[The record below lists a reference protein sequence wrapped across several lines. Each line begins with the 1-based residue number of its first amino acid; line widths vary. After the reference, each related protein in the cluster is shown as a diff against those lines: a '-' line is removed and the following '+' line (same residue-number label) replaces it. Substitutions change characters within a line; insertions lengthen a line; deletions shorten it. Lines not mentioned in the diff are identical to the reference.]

1 MASKTTLKVAN
12 AAELASY
19 IINSINQVPGVG
31 TIDLPTRDMSLK
43 QIGELILDTPAHR
56 NAYYDVLNR
65 LAIINMTRSY
75 YEFPYG
81 FMLRGSFTYGESV
94 EEIDVDAVD
103 PIDYYDIL
111 SQPEEVLTNYVP
123 NVKSYI
129 HSINLAKVY
138 PVTIDYNQA
147 AEAFLSEDGLFNLVD
162 KISETQY
169 NSAKYDLYFLV
180 KYMVQRRI
188 LSGTVAPVYVNGFD
202 SMTATEQVAEIKA
215 IVNRLIEPSRAYNPA
230 GILKAVAPKDMTLI
244 LDAHGEASYSTL
256 NLALAFNKSEAEFR
270 TSYSMISDWTT
281 NDFTRLAKLIPDV
294 QDFTD
299 AEKAVLASVRGFC
312 STPEWWQIYD
322 KEIVFDGIPGG
333 DLGTA
338 ATNMTTFNNP
348 LTLRKTQFLHVQR
361 VLSTSPFQPAFF
373 ITTTQPAISSVTVSP
388 DTLVLA
394 TSAAKMSVQLTT
406 TVVAVGGANMAVTY
420 AVDDTA
426 AEDGVTV
433 DANGLVS
440 IPANYAG
447 EITVTV
453 SSIFDTTKTD
463 EAVITVASGD

>member
-1 MASKTTLKVAN
+1 MGSKTTLKVADSK
-12 AAELASY
+12 ELASY

-31 TIDLPTRDMSLK
+31 AIDLPTRDMSLK

-81 FMLRGSFTYGESV
+81 FMLRGSFTYGDSV

-103 PIDYYDIL
+103 PLDYYDML
-111 SQPEEVLTNYVP
+111 SQPDEVLTNYVP

-147 AEAFLSEDGLFNLVD
+147 AEAFLSDDGLFSLVD

-188 LSGTVAPVYVNGFD
+188 LSGTVAPVYVSGFD
-202 SMTATEQVAEIKA
+202 NLTATEQVAEIKA
-215 IVNRLIEPSRAYNPA
+215 IVNKLIEPSRAYNPA
-230 GILKAVAPKDMTLI
+230 GILKAVAPSDMTLI

-294 QDFTD
+294 QEFTD

-322 KEIVFDGIPGG
+322 KEIVFDGVPGDG
-333 DLGTA
+333 LGVA

-361 VLSTSPFQPAFF
+361 VMSTSPFQPAFF
-373 ITTTQPAISSVTVSP
+373 ITTTQPSITSVTVSP
-388 DTLVLA
+388 DELVLTA
-394 TSAAKMSVQLTT
+394 SAAAMSVQLTA
-406 TVVAVGGANMAVTY
+406 TVVATGGANMAVTY
-420 AVDDTA
+420 SVDDESA
-426 AEDGVTV
+426 NNGVTV
-433 DANGLVS
+433 NENGLVS
-440 IPANYAG
+440 IPANYTG
-447 EITVTV
+447 DITVTV
-453 SSIFDTTKTD
+453 TSIFDTDTSDT
-463 EAVITVASGD
+463 ATITVSD

>member
-1 MASKTTLKVAN
+1 MASKNTLKVAN

-19 IINSINQVPGVG
+19 IINSINQMPGVG
-31 TIDLPTRDMSLK
+31 HIDLPTRDMSLQ
-43 QIGELILDTPAHR
+43 QIGQLILDTPAHR

-81 FMLRGSFTYGESV
+81 FMLRGAFTYGDSV
-94 EEIDVDAVD
+94 EELDADAVD
-103 PIDYYDIL
+103 PLDYYDML
-111 SQPEEVLTNYVP
+111 SQPEAVLDNYVP

-138 PVTIDYNQA
+138 AVTFDYNQA
-147 AEAFLSEDGLFNLVD
+147 AEAFLSEEGLFNLVD
-162 KISETQY
+162 KLSETQY
-169 NSAKYDLYFLV
+169 NSAKFDLYFLV

-202 SMTATEQVAEIKA
+202 SMTATERVSKIKG
-215 IVNRLIEPSRAYNPA
+215 IVNKLIEPSRVYNPA
-230 GILKAVAPKDMTLI
+230 GILKAVSPSAMTLI
-244 LDAHGEASYSTL
+244 LDAQGEADYSTL

-294 QDFTD
+294 QEFTE
-299 AEKAVLASVRGFC
+299 AEQAVLASVRGFC

-322 KEIVFDGIPGG
+322 KNIVFNGIPG
-333 DLGTA
+333 DDAETA

-348 LTLRKTQFLHVQR
+348 LTLRRTQFLHVQR
-361 VLSTSPFQPAFF
+361 VMSTSPFQPAFF

-406 TVVAVGGANMAVTY
+406 TVVAVGGANMAVAY

-440 IPANYAG
+440 IPANYTG

-453 SSIFDTTKTD
+453 SSIFDSTATD
-463 EAVITVASGD
+463 EATITVASGE

>member
-1 MASKTTLKVAN
+1 MASKNTLKVAD
-12 AAELASY
+12 AKELASY

-31 TIDLPTRDMSLK
+31 HIDLPTRDMSLK

-65 LAIINMTRSY
+65 LALINMTRSY

-81 FMLRGSFTYGESV
+81 FMLRGSFTYGDSV
-94 EEIDVDAVD
+94 EEIDADAVD
-103 PIDYYDIL
+103 PLDYYDML
-111 SQPEEVLTNYVP
+111 SQPEAVLNNYVP

-129 HSINLAKVY
+129 HFINLAKVY
-138 PVTIDYNQA
+138 AVTFDYNLA
-147 AEAFLSEDGLFNLVD
+147 AEAFLSEDGLFNVVD
-162 KISETQY
+162 KLSETQY
-169 NSAKYDLYFLV
+169 NSAKFDLYFLV

-188 LSGTVAPVYVNGFD
+188 LSGTVAPIYVAGFD
-202 SMTATEQVAEIKA
+202 SLTATERVSKIKG
-215 IVNRLIEPSRAYNPA
+215 IVNKLIEPSRVYNPA

-244 LDAHGEASYSTL
+244 LDAQGEADYSTL

-294 QDFTD
+294 QEFTS
-299 AEKAVLASVRGFC
+299 AEKSVLASVRGFC
-312 STPEWWQIYD
+312 STAEWWQIYD
-322 KEIVFDGIPGG
+322 KNIVFNGVPG
-333 DLGTA
+333 DDESTA
-338 ATNMTTFNNP
+338 ATNMTVFNNP
-348 LTLRKTQFLHVQR
+348 LTLRRTQFLHVQR
-361 VLSTSPFQPAFF
+361 VMSTSPFQPAFF
-373 ITTTQPAISSVTVSP
+373 ITTTEPAVSSVTVSP

-394 TSAAKMSVQLTT
+394 ASAAKMSVQLTT
-406 TVVAVGGANMAVTY
+406 TVVAVGGANMAVAY

-426 AEDGVTV
+426 AAASVTV

-440 IPANYAG
+440 IPANYIG

-453 SSIFDTTKTD
+453 SSIFDSTVTD